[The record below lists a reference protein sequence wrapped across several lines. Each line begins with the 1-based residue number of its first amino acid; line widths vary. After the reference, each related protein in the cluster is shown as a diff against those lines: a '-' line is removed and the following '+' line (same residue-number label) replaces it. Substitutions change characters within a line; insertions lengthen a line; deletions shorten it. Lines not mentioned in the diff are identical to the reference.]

1 MPTAGITRF
10 PRRPIMKVYLIIA
23 AALAVALVVA
33 ACDRG
38 ATPTDTGPR
47 AVTGMVEVRLGDLV
61 QRYAVRVDR
70 SPTGFATALRP
81 LGAASLPPDQLAAIP
96 FVRDEAVDAVP
107 LVFETPHGTV
117 ATRFAYRPLGP
128 WQVLDHAVTSIRVR
142 TPAGERS
149 VDLEVALR
157 APRLE
162 R

>member
-1 MPTAGITRF
+1 
-10 PRRPIMKVYLIIA
+10 MKAYLIVA
-23 AALAVALVVA
+23 LGLALALLVA

-38 ATPTDTGPR
+38 ANPTESAPR
-47 AVTGMVEVRLGDLV
+47 AVTGTVEVRLGELT
-61 QRYAVRVDR
+61 QRYAMRVDR
-70 SPTGFATALRP
+70 FPTGFTASLRP
-81 LGAASLPPDQLAAIP
+81 LGPAALPPPQLTAIP
-96 FVRDEAVDAVP
+96 FVREKPVDAAP
-107 LVFETPHGTV
+107 TVFETPHGTV

-142 TPAGERS
+142 TPAGERT